1 MSMKQIEAQ
10 IMGQTYVLGC
20 PEGAEEQMQQ
30 SVQRVDTAM
39 CKIRDAGKIRAR
51 DRIAV
56 LAALNLAFD
65 LVERE
70 QAGGF
75 NAQQPPHHGQQILL
89 MAQSCCTRACNHCCI
104 AWKTCWRKTA
114 NCSERFF
121 GSQVGAKP

>member
-10 IMGQTYVLGC
+10 IMGQTYVLSC

-70 QAGGF
+70 QAGTGPSTTSS
-75 NAQQPPHHGQQILL
+75 ATSVSAAEHAALQHPRMQSLL
-89 MAQSCCTRACNHCCI
+89 QRMEDLLAEDGKRL
-104 AWKTCWRKTA
+104 
-114 NCSERFF
+114 
-121 GSQVGAKP
+121 

>member
-10 IMGQTYVLGC
+10 IMGQTYVLSC

-39 CKIRDAGKIRAR
+39 CKIRAR

-75 NAQQPPHHGQQILL
+75 NGSAAAAPSRATDSADGTELLHPRMQSLLHRMEDLLAQDGKLL
-89 MAQSCCTRACNHCCI
+89 
-104 AWKTCWRKTA
+104 
-114 NCSERFF
+114 
-121 GSQVGAKP
+121 

>member
-1 MSMKQIEAQ
+1 MSMKQIQAQ
-10 IMGQTYVLGC
+10 IMGQTYVLSC
-20 PEGAEEQMQQ
+20 PEEAEAQMQQ

-70 QAGGF
+70 QQGGF
-75 NAQQPPHHGQQILL
+75 NGPAAVDMTSAQAASAQPNALL
-89 MAQSCCTRACNHCCI
+89 HPRMQALLQRMEDLLAEDG
-104 AWKTCWRKTA
+104 KLL
-114 NCSERFF
+114 
-121 GSQVGAKP
+121 

>member
-10 IMGQTYVLGC
+10 IMGQTYVLSC

-75 NAQQPPHHGQQILL
+75 NGSAAVGTSRAADSADGAELLHPRMQSLLHRMEELLAQGGKLL
-89 MAQSCCTRACNHCCI
+89 
-104 AWKTCWRKTA
+104 
-114 NCSERFF
+114 
-121 GSQVGAKP
+121 

>member
-10 IMGQTYVLGC
+10 IMGQTYVLSC
-20 PEGAEEQMQQ
+20 PEEAEAQMQQ

-70 QAGGF
+70 QQVGINGLAAVDMASAQAAS
-75 NAQQPPHHGQQILL
+75 AQQPNVLL
-89 MAQSCCTRACNHCCI
+89 HPRM
-104 AWKTCWRKTA
+104 
-114 NCSERFF
+114 
-121 GSQVGAKP
+121 QVLLQRMEDLLAEDGKLL

>member
-65 LVERE
+65 LVER
-70 QAGGF
+70 AGGRLQWQRSSRPITG
-75 NAQQPPHHGQQILL
+75 N
-89 MAQSCCTRACNHCCI
+89 
-104 AWKTCWRKTA
+104 
-114 NCSERFF
+114 RFC
-121 GSQVGAKP
+121 

>member
-1 MSMKQIEAQ
+1 MSMKQIQAQ
-10 IMGQTYVLGC
+10 IMGQTYVLSC
-20 PEGAEEQMQQ
+20 PEEAEAQMQQ

-70 QAGGF
+70 QQGGF
-75 NAQQPPHHGQQILL
+75 NGSAAVDTASAQATSAQPNALL
-89 MAQSCCTRACNHCCI
+89 HPRMQALLQRMEDLLAEDG
-104 AWKTCWRKTA
+104 KLL
-114 NCSERFF
+114 
-121 GSQVGAKP
+121 

>member
-1 MSMKQIEAQ
+1 MSTQKVDAS
-10 IMGQTYVLGC
+10 IMGQSYILAA
-20 PEGAEEQMQQ
+20 PESEVADLQMA
-30 SVQRVDTAM
+30 VAKVDEAM

-75 NAQQPPHHGQQILL
+75 NGSAAAAPSRATDSADGTELLHPRMQSLLHRMEDLLAQDGKLL
-89 MAQSCCTRACNHCCI
+89 
-104 AWKTCWRKTA
+104 
-114 NCSERFF
+114 
-121 GSQVGAKP
+121 

>member
-10 IMGQTYVLGC
+10 IMGQTYVLSC
-20 PEGAEEQMQQ
+20 PEEAEEQMQQ

-70 QAGGF
+70 AQGGF
-75 NAQQPPHHGQQILL
+75 NSSSAMDTAAAQAVPAQPTELL
-89 MAQSCCTRACNHCCI
+89 HPRMQALLQRMEDLLAEDG
-104 AWKTCWRKTA
+104 KLL
-114 NCSERFF
+114 
-121 GSQVGAKP
+121 